1 MFHVL
6 HFFFYISANV
16 CCDYGVSLFEK
27 ENNSLG
33 DNLLLILNVVYF
45 FA

>member
-6 HFFFYISANV
+6 HFFFYISANA
-16 CCDYGVSLFEK
+16 CCDSVVSLFEK
-27 ENNSLG
+27 ENSSLG
-33 DNLLLILNVVYF
+33 DSLLLILNVVYF